1 MKQEQEKP
9 IGPTAGPLGIPPPP
23 SFHPIN
29 WDAYGRG
36 QREYPVSFGTGD
48 APNAMPSPCPPWNYI
63 WALCQGTC
71 IKIQLRV
78 LNTKTEAA
86 LQCCSTLTLFLLHN
100 IFL

>member
-36 QREYPVSFGTGD
+36 HRE
-48 APNAMPSPCPPWNYI
+48 
-63 WALCQGTC
+63 
-71 IKIQLRV
+71 
-78 LNTKTEAA
+78 
-86 LQCCSTLTLFLLHN
+86 STLYPSGPGMPRMRCHRHVRLGI
-100 IFL
+100 IFGPCARARASRFN